1 MNFQEEIQ
9 PFFEGPLT
17 QQVLLSV
24 LRDYRRPFDKINEL
38 TRQGYLLPIK
48 RGLYIPGPKL
58 RLSRPD
64 PFLLANHLYGPSYV
78 SLDSA
83 LAFWGMIPER
93 VMETVSITTKFAKKY
108 ETAAGRFTYIHMLPP
123 YYAFGIQQVTLTE
136 RQQVLMAS
144 PEKAL
149 CDKII
154 TTSGILLRS
163 KKQTMDLL
171 LEDLRIT
178 ETDLKELRFDLIE
191 EWSVKAPKQS
201 SMEMLAKSLR
211 SIK

>member
-1 MNFQEEIQ
+1 MDFQEVIQ
-9 PFFEGPLT
+9 PFSEGPLT
-17 QQVLLSV
+17 KQILLSV
-24 LRDYRRPFDKINEL
+24 LRDYRRPYDKINEL
-38 TRQGYLLPIK
+38 THQGYLLPIK
-48 RGLYIPGPKL
+48 RGLFIAGPKL
-58 RLSRPD
+58 RLTRPD

-78 SLDSA
+78 SLESA
-83 LAFWGMIPER
+83 LAYWGMIPEK
-93 VMETVSITTKFAKKY
+93 VMETVSVTTKFAKKY
-108 ETAAGRFTYIHMLPP
+108 DTPIGRFTYIHMLPP

-171 LEDLRIT
+171 LEDLRLS
-178 ETDLKELRFDLIE
+178 ETALKELRFDLIE
-191 EWSVKAPKQS
+191 DWSMKAPKQS
-201 SMEMLAKSLR
+201 SIEILAKTLR
-211 SIK
+211 SKK

>member
-1 MNFQEEIQ
+1 
-9 PFFEGPLT
+9 
-17 QQVLLSV
+17 
-24 LRDYRRPFDKINEL
+24 
-38 TRQGYLLPIK
+38 
-48 RGLYIPGPKL
+48 
-58 RLSRPD
+58 
-64 PFLLANHLYGPSYV
+64 
-78 SLDSA
+78 
-83 LAFWGMIPER
+83 
-93 VMETVSITTKFAKKY
+93 
-108 ETAAGRFTYIHMLPP
+108 MLPP

-178 ETDLKELRFDLIE
+178 ETALKELRFDLIE

>member
-1 MNFQEEIQ
+1 M
-9 PFFEGPLT
+9 
-17 QQVLLSV
+17 SV

-83 LAFWGMIPER
+83 LAYWGMIPER

-171 LEDLRIT
+171 LEDLRIS
-178 ETDLKELRFDLIE
+178 ETALKELRFDLIE

-201 SMEMLAKSLR
+201 SIEMLAKSLR

>member
-1 MNFQEEIQ
+1 LNFQEEIQ

-83 LAFWGMIPER
+83 LAYWGMIPER

-178 ETDLKELRFDLIE
+178 ETALKELRFDLIE

>member
-1 MNFQEEIQ
+1 LNFQEEIQ

-83 LAFWGMIPER
+83 LAYWGMIPER

-171 LEDLRIT
+171 LEDLRIS
-178 ETDLKELRFDLIE
+178 ETALKELRFDLIE

-201 SMEMLAKSLR
+201 SIEMLAKSLR

>member
-1 MNFQEEIQ
+1 LDFQEVIQ
-9 PFFEGPLT
+9 PFSEGPLT
-17 QQVLLSV
+17 KQILLSV
-24 LRDYRRPFDKINEL
+24 LRDYRRPYDKINEL
-38 TRQGYLLPIK
+38 THQGYLLPIK
-48 RGLYIPGPKL
+48 RGLFIAGPKL
-58 RLSRPD
+58 RLTRPD

-78 SLDSA
+78 SLESA
-83 LAFWGMIPER
+83 LAYWGMIPEK
-93 VMETVSITTKFAKKY
+93 VMETVSVTTKFAKKY
-108 ETAAGRFTYIHMLPP
+108 DTPIGRFTYIHMLPP

-171 LEDLRIT
+171 LEDLRLS
-178 ETDLKELRFDLIE
+178 ETALKELRFDLIE
-191 EWSVKAPKQS
+191 DWSMKAPKQS
-201 SMEMLAKSLR
+201 SIEILAKTLR
-211 SIK
+211 SKK

>member
-1 MNFQEEIQ
+1 LNFQEEIQ
-9 PFFEGPLT
+9 PFSEGPLT
-17 QQVLLSV
+17 PQVLLSV

-83 LAFWGMIPER
+83 LAYWGMIPER

-136 RQQVLMAS
+136 RQQVLIAS

-171 LEDLRIT
+171 LEDLRIS
-178 ETDLKELRFDLIE
+178 ETALKELRFDLIE

>member
-1 MNFQEEIQ
+1 LNFQEEIQ

-178 ETDLKELRFDLIE
+178 ETALKELRFDLIE

>member
-1 MNFQEEIQ
+1 
-9 PFFEGPLT
+9 
-17 QQVLLSV
+17 
-24 LRDYRRPFDKINEL
+24 
-38 TRQGYLLPIK
+38 
-48 RGLYIPGPKL
+48 
-58 RLSRPD
+58 
-64 PFLLANHLYGPSYV
+64 
-78 SLDSA
+78 
-83 LAFWGMIPER
+83 
-93 VMETVSITTKFAKKY
+93 
-108 ETAAGRFTYIHMLPP
+108 MLPP
-123 YYAFGIQQVTLTE
+123 YDAFGIQQVSWTE

-178 ETDLKELRFDLIE
+178 ETALKELRFDLIE

>member
-83 LAFWGMIPER
+83 LAYWGMIPER

-178 ETDLKELRFDLIE
+178 ETALKELRFDLIE

>member
-1 MNFQEEIQ
+1 LNFQEEIQ

-178 ETDLKELRFDLIE
+178 ETALKELRFD
-191 EWSVKAPKQS
+191 
-201 SMEMLAKSLR
+201 
-211 SIK
+211 

>member
-178 ETDLKELRFDLIE
+178 ETALKELRFDLIE